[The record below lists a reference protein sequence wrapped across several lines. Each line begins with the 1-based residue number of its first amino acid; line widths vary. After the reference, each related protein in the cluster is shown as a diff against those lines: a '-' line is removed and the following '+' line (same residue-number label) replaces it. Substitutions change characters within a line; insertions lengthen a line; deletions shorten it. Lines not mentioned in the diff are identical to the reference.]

1 MKASKGIRRLAV
13 LLGSI
18 GSTAWLIFLTFAT
31 KGFQGS
37 PTLRDWVFL
46 FVLTGIC
53 FLIPFLL
60 VHGIAWVMR
69 GFREP
74 DRDRRAEQKP
84 ITPATNQDDARKH
97 DLTGMEQT
105 ILTEEEN
112 GRNEIQTSEEGYGA
126 SELKIM
132 KQQFVNSL
140 LGVPLRWLLLCGI
153 VLILG
158 LLEFLCTTIQK
169 TPS

>member
-1 MKASKGIRRLAV
+1 
-13 LLGSI
+13 
-18 GSTAWLIFLTFAT
+18 
-31 KGFQGS
+31 
-37 PTLRDWVFL
+37 
-46 FVLTGIC
+46 
-53 FLIPFLL
+53 
-60 VHGIAWVMR
+60 
-69 GFREP
+69 
-74 DRDRRAEQKP
+74 
-84 ITPATNQDDARKH
+84 
-97 DLTGMEQT
+97 MEQT